1 MPLIIVSVIVVFV
14 IKRLESKYKRGTLGK
29 KNSKNAQQLLDSLI
43 PLGMLVGAS
52 SGVFISLFFQIS
64 LLSAMSLGPGLGMLL
79 GYIAY
84 EIYSKSEEVSS

>member
-14 IKRLESKYKRGTLGK
+14 IKRLEFKYKRGTLGK
-29 KNSKNAQQLLDSLI
+29 KNSKSAQQLLDSLI
-43 PLGMLVGAS
+43 PLGMLVGSS

-64 LLSAMSLGPGLGMLL
+64 LLSAMTVGPGLGMLL

-84 EIYSKSEEVSS
+84 EIYSKTEEVSS